1 VGLQATTMTVPA
13 RPDPAQLG
21 ALFDRAAHPVAA
33 YQGPEHVC
41 IYANPALQRVL
52 GGRPLLGL
60 PLRVAL
66 AQVYGEDDFACFDRV
81 YRSGAA
87 AVLPER
93 SLNLHPWLAADG
105 AVGGVLGIA
114 FEAIPTA
121 QAQAEADETLARL
134 HFALE
139 AANAGTWQWEVA
151 SGKVHWSDNL
161 EAIHGMAPGS
171 FGGDFR
177 SFLDDVDPRD
187 RADVL
192 AQIQKAI
199 EGGGDYH
206 VEYRLAT
213 VAAGE
218 RWVEGKGRMVLDEHG
233 RPLRMTGVCMDVT
246 LRKRAEQRVDLVLL
260 ELRHRVKNL
269 LAVVRSLAAQTLHHA
284 PSLEAFDQAFQGRLA
299 GLAGAHD
306 LLVETNWEG
315 AGLRA
320 LVVAQ
325 LSPWLEQQD
334 RLRLAG
340 DDVTLPSNAALTLGM
355 TLHELATNAAK
366 HGALSTA
373 VGEVDVSWS
382 CEGQQLVLLWQERGG
397 PEVAPPEQRSFGTR
411 LIEDGIAY
419 ELGGQVTLAFLAA
432 GVRCELRFPLDR
444 SDATPGGL

>member
-1 VGLQATTMTVPA
+1 LLRSGLS
-13 RPDPAQLG
+13 
-21 ALFDRAAHPVAA
+21 
-33 YQGPEHVC
+33 
-41 IYANPALQRVL
+41 L
-52 GGRPLLGL
+52 GGGGSRAGTGHQSAPLAGRKRHRRRRAQH
-60 PLRVAL
+60 RVRGHPGDA
-66 AQVYGEDDFACFDRV
+66 ATEPDD
-81 YRSGAA
+81 
-87 AVLPER
+87 
-93 SLNLHPWLAADG
+93 
-105 AVGGVLGIA
+105 
-114 FEAIPTA
+114 
-121 QAQAEADETLARL
+121 TLARL

-151 SGKVHWSDNL
+151 TGEVHWSDNL
-161 EAIHGMAPGS
+161 EAIHGLPPGS

-187 RADVL
+187 CAEVL

-199 EGGGDYH
+199 DGGGDYH

-213 VAAGE
+213 AAAGE
-218 RWVEGKGRMVLDEHG
+218 RWVEGKGRMVVDEHG

-246 LRKRAEQRVDLVLL
+246 PRKRAEQRIDLVLR

-269 LAVVRSLAAQTLHHA
+269 LAVVRSLAAQTLRHA

-306 LLVETNWEG
+306 LLVDTNWEG
-315 AGLRA
+315 ASLRA

-340 DDVTLPSNAALTLGM
+340 DEVTLPANAALTLGM

-373 VGEVDVSWS
+373 VGEVDVSWRH
-382 CEGQQLVLLWQERGG
+382 EPAAAGGQLVLLWQERGG
-397 PEVAPPEQRSFGTR
+397 PEVSPPERRSFGTR

-419 ELGGQVTLAFLAA
+419 EFGGEVNLEFLPP
-432 GVRCELRFPLDR
+432 GVRCELRFPLER
-444 SDATPGGL
+444 SDGPPGHL